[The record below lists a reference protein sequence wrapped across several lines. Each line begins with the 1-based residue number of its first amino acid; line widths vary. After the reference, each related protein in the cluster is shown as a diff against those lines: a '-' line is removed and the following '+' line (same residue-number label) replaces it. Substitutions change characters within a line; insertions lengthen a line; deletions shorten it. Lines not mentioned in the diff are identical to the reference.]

1 MRDTTNTS
9 KVRPTNWN
17 EVPDFEKGIWET
29 LIGNFWLP
37 ERINMSGDLPS
48 WRRLSE
54 DERTLVL
61 RVFAGLT
68 LLDTIQGTVGAVKL
82 LEDARNPFE
91 EAILTNIIMM
101 ETIHAKSYSNIF
113 STLAGTEEIDEAFYW
128 SETNEFL
135 QFKAQTVV
143 DIYDGDD
150 EAKRKIAST
159 FLESGLFFSGF
170 GLPFYLAGR
179 GKLTNTA
186 DMIRL
191 ILRDENIHG
200 YAIGQWFQRNL
211 REQYPER
218 EAELREF
225 AVNLALDLYE
235 NEEKYTRSLY
245 DGVGLTDTILP
256 FVRYNF
262 SKAMQNLGMDPIFP
276 DTLNDIDPV
285 LAASLSTASENGDF
299 FSGATT
305 YSLGRTEETDDSDWT
320 F

>member
-1 MRDTTNTS
+1 MRDLNK

-17 EVPDFEKGIWET
+17 DVDDFEKRIWET
-29 LIGNFWLP
+29 LISNLWFP
-37 ERINMSGDLPS
+37 ERIEMSADLPS
-48 WRRLSE
+48 WRRLKPE
-54 DERTLVL
+54 EQTLVL

-68 LLDTIQGTVGAVKL
+68 LLDTIQGTVGAVAL
-82 LEDARNPFE
+82 LKDAKNPFE
-91 EAILTNIIMM
+91 EAILTNIVFM

-113 STLAGTEEIDEAFYW
+113 STLSNTEDINEAFDW

-135 QFKAQTVV
+135 QYKANRIV

-159 FLESGLFFSGF
+159 FLESALFFSGF

-179 GKLTNTA
+179 GKLPNTA

-200 YAIGQWFQRNL
+200 YAIGTWFQRNV
-211 REQYPER
+211 REHYPER
-218 EAELREF
+218 EEELRDF
-225 AVNLALDLYE
+225 AIDLAMDLYE

-245 DGVGLTDTILP
+245 DSVGLTDTILP

-262 SKAMQNLGMDPIFP
+262 SKAMMNLGYDPIFP
-276 DTLNDIDPV
+276 TTLQDIDPV

-305 YSLGRTEETDDSDWT
+305 YSMGKSEDTTDDDWV

>member
-1 MRDTTNTS
+1 MRDLNK

-17 EVPDFEKGIWET
+17 DVDDFEKRIWET
-29 LIGNFWLP
+29 LISNLWFP
-37 ERINMSGDLPS
+37 ERIEMSADLPS
-48 WRRLSE
+48 WRRLKPE
-54 DERTLVL
+54 EQTLVL

-68 LLDTIQGTVGAVKL
+68 LLDTIQGTVGAVAL
-82 LEDARNPFE
+82 LKDAKNPFE
-91 EAILTNIIMM
+91 EAILTNIVFM

-113 STLAGTEEIDEAFYW
+113 STLSNTEDINEAFDW

-135 QFKAQTVV
+135 QYKANRIV

-159 FLESGLFFSGF
+159 FLESALFFSGF

-179 GKLTNTA
+179 GKLPNTA

-200 YAIGQWFQRNL
+200 YAIGTWFQRNV
-211 REQYPER
+211 REHYPER
-218 EAELREF
+218 EEELRDF
-225 AVNLALDLYE
+225 AIDLAMDLYE

-245 DGVGLTDTILP
+245 DSVGLTDTILP

-262 SKAMQNLGMDPIFP
+262 SKAMMNLGYDPIFP
-276 DTLNDIDPV
+276 TTLQDIDPV

-305 YSLGRTEETDDSDWT
+305 YSMGKSEDTTDSDWV

>member
-1 MRDTTNTS
+1 MRDLNK

-17 EVPDFEKGIWET
+17 DIDDFEKRIWET
-29 LIGNFWLP
+29 LISNFWIP
-37 ERINMSGDLPS
+37 ERIEMSADLPS
-48 WRRLSE
+48 WRRLKKE
-54 DERTLVL
+54 EQTLVL

-68 LLDTIQGTVGAVKL
+68 LLDTIQGTVGAVAL
-82 LEDARNPFE
+82 LKDAKNPFE
-91 EAILTNIIMM
+91 EAILTNVILM

-113 STLAGTEEIDEAFYW
+113 STLSNTEDINEAFDW

-135 QFKAQTVV
+135 QYKANRIV

-159 FLESGLFFSGF
+159 FLESALFFSGF

-179 GKLTNTA
+179 GKLPNTA

-200 YAIGQWFQRNL
+200 YAIGTWFQRNV
-211 REQYPER
+211 REHYPER
-218 EAELREF
+218 EEELRDF
-225 AVNLALDLYE
+225 AIDLAMDLYE

-245 DGVGLTDTILP
+245 DSVGLTDTILP

-262 SKAMQNLGMDPIFP
+262 SKAMMNLGYDPIFP
-276 DTLNDIDPV
+276 TTLQDIDPV

-305 YSLGRTEETDDSDWT
+305 YSMGKSEDTTDDDWV

>member
-1 MRDTTNTS
+1 MRDLNK

-17 EVPDFEKGIWET
+17 DIDDFEKRIWET
-29 LIGNFWLP
+29 LISNFWIP
-37 ERINMSGDLPS
+37 ERIEMSADLPS
-48 WRRLSE
+48 WRRLKKE
-54 DERTLVL
+54 EQTLVL

-68 LLDTIQGTVGAVKL
+68 LLDTIQGTVGAVAL
-82 LEDARNPFE
+82 LKDAKNPFE
-91 EAILTNIIMM
+91 EAILTNVILM

-113 STLAGTEEIDEAFYW
+113 STLSNTEDINEAFDW

-135 QFKAQTVV
+135 QYKANRIV

-159 FLESGLFFSGF
+159 FLESALFFSGF

-179 GKLTNTA
+179 GKLPNTA

-200 YAIGQWFQRNL
+200 YAIGTWFQRNV
-211 REQYPER
+211 REHYPER
-218 EAELREF
+218 EEELRDF
-225 AVNLALDLYE
+225 AIDLAMDLYE

-245 DGVGLTDTILP
+245 DSVGLTDTILP

-262 SKAMQNLGMDPIFP
+262 SKAMMNLGYDPIFP
-276 DTLNDIDPV
+276 TTLQDIDPV

-305 YSLGRTEETDDSDWT
+305 YSMGKSEDTTDSDWV

>member
-1 MRDTTNTS
+1 MRDLNK

-17 EVPDFEKGIWET
+17 DIDDFEKRIWET
-29 LIGNFWLP
+29 LISNFWIP
-37 ERINMSGDLPS
+37 ERIEMSADLPS
-48 WRRLSE
+48 WRRLKKE
-54 DERTLVL
+54 EQTLVL

-68 LLDTIQGTVGAVKL
+68 LLDTIQGTVGAVAL
-82 LEDARNPFE
+82 LKDAKNPFE
-91 EAILTNIIMM
+91 EAILTNVILM

-113 STLAGTEEIDEAFYW
+113 STLSNTEDINEAFDW

-135 QFKAQTVV
+135 QYKANRIVE
-143 DIYDGDD
+143 IYDGDD

-159 FLESGLFFSGF
+159 FLESALFFSGF

-179 GKLTNTA
+179 GKLPNTA

-200 YAIGQWFQRNL
+200 YAIGTWFQRNVS
-211 REQYPER
+211 EYYPER
-218 EAELREF
+218 EEELRDF
-225 AVNLALDLYE
+225 AIDLAMDLYE

-245 DGVGLTDTILP
+245 DSVGLTDTILP

-262 SKAMQNLGMDPIFP
+262 SKAMMNLGYDPIFP
-276 DTLNDIDPV
+276 TTLQDIDPV

-305 YSLGRTEETDDSDWT
+305 YSMGKSEDTTDDDWV